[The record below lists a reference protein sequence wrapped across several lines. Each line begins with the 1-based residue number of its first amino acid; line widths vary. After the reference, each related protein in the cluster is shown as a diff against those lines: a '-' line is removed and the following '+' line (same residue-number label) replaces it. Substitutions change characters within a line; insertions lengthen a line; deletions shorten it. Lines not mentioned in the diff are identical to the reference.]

1 MGNWKELGVVPDS
14 EDEGWGSEDSQLSL
28 TPNAKTSYTAPK
40 PSNPQPD
47 LRNDA
52 VWDFHDSPEPPRSVG
67 RPFNGNVGPTSGPRS
82 TDSEHADQAASQLLG
97 TSPSQLGGHRNKS
110 GPARDSPDPL
120 AYCTEGVPPSH
131 EPLSRRDDI
140 PPTFVQVTATP
151 ANPFSASSLDKPFD
165 TGPRQYG
172 PEKEKEL
179 GLTEHFRGR
188 GLSSSTQSG
197 FPAQG
202 HRSLRPRKPIQ
213 EHPYLLEN
221 AQYSKLVKSHGV
233 KPVRISA
240 EERDALRHRNEAD
253 SQDHEYSAKES
264 QMASGGPDG
273 EPQERQDKARRG
285 PLDDELDELALSQSP
300 GTSSPQRHL
309 RASSEQSPGEQTN
322 ATSISDEEEFPD
334 IRDLTGTQ
342 MKRTSRVLKRRL
354 PHAPS
359 TSRKFPR
366 TKPAISRR
374 ASPQQNQ
381 EDIWEFPPSPSHSNQ
396 RARLGSLFSPDVSP
410 LRLSPTASA
419 RRSISPPLRISPALS
434 SAAGPE
440 AVDLTHLTWETE
452 QEDEKTESPGSSS
465 PQSDSE
471 MIRKTGRRIRGVLP
485 ASWLRLDQQSRKETA
500 PSPLRR
506 RSPPRSPEQPR
517 PGLAVRRLGASRPS
531 VSNRSFLEDLDDGSD
546 DHEYDRRHIDAQPGD
561 DSGRLPVGDN
571 GLASFDDAASVVE
584 EDFVDWM
591 LPAQKR
597 HRPPMEGP
605 PRKRKKLKQKVFQG
619 EARQHY
625 RQQKISASV
634 RSLDSSRVTNS
645 TKGRRAAGPSH
656 RPISPPALS
665 IVDFVEPGA
674 PKFIKVAA
682 RAACR
687 RENMGRSKPTNKS
700 IHFGNRSDNIDALS
714 VLTAWRT
721 GRIKTSKLLR
731 VPTQRTPSTAR
742 RPLRTLSANA
752 RHKFQPSVR
761 LSFAQPQKVT
771 RQISMRNFLPTGNPE
786 KQNDGPPAEP
796 AKSRRTKTHDRHGRS
811 GYRSA
816 QLEADVPE
824 DLAARK
830 KILDLVFRKGRKEV
844 LAPTFRLRPHT
855 PDQEVE
861 RPSPSVNPARRHGSE
876 LDVLGSENSGA
887 VTNKTRVPRPR
898 KLVPPRRLDLEA
910 PQFKHAND
918 PLPFFDAPADEEVV
932 EAPRQ
937 GQNRIFGLGPFG
949 THYTQHFDIF
959 PLHAA
964 TFFHQTT
971 VIGNGT
977 LRKAMCFEVSETI
990 GYARPDT
997 SFQFSG
1003 HTFSWRWWTDTTSS
1017 ELGLVFDLLAEKLE
1031 ESLVSAASTRGQEAI
1046 ACVDHVLRF
1055 MLDSV
1060 SVDQVSDLSPFVQR
1074 SSELLLCFMD
1084 QTRPFLSAQHC
1095 QYTLVQVNARLL
1107 ICALILLR
1115 FCQGTVGLSNE
1126 VQYVEDLLKCLAK
1139 VVIGQLVKIGLSEV
1153 RGAYDEL
1160 QRLAPRE
1167 RGIRNDAVVLICWVI
1182 VIKVLASAQMPGA
1195 GFWDLTGSAIA
1206 GYIHQTTDAH
1216 MLEAS
1221 WRDMFTLL
1229 PLGEFDDGGILSK
1242 GLRYVAPLQGWAL
1255 PQKLLKIVFESYE
1268 SNQRQSPSFNDY
1280 CRALMGR
1287 CHYLLKHWGWH
1298 KCVGIVGTIFDF
1310 FGNQNLS
1317 HLRNEEVYKSPRFL
1331 EELYDGPCL
1340 SVEPEDRCFHIFLK
1354 MLAVAIQKMRQHGLT
1369 NDIRNLVARCLPN
1382 HNRQYSKEQTIHSHD
1397 LASLRNHHDL
1407 LCTLFWAVPPED
1419 RRPVDLI
1426 EKLVLPATSHKEAC
1440 LINLRAWGQL
1450 ARFVVSSGGSVRDFR
1465 PFMSWQNNV
1474 FQQILNQYLSAAAD
1488 VQHQF
1493 MSLAKEDR
1501 RDIQQQFLDSVVA
1514 ANQAAAKDVLYCSV
1528 AASLDVIKHCPSLT
1542 STMFAFNVSQ
1552 TNKVFSKL
1560 IPVDK
1565 ELDSAIL
1572 RACFDTIDLFVKR
1585 VEDLW
1590 FQLRESSN
1598 DSIPS
1603 HGHREFEDA
1612 VEFLDDK
1619 IVQGFFAAVR
1629 RTILLPVD
1637 RAIPHHA
1644 PKSATIEKSISLCG
1658 RIASLFVNGGKTPL
1672 RLFFT
1677 AGKYGLFEALPQDLS
1692 LAERKFLPLFVATL
1706 LKNHIF
1712 NFSVIGCTHFDI
1724 WMLSLVKP
1732 YPALG
1737 YENHLAEILKTLDM
1751 RFMKRVTT
1759 NLGAVPDYTKN
1770 RDFFSS
1776 GISYMRNDIRKA
1788 EVVVRKSLR
1797 AKYEKVLRSV
1807 MQQMKTDIK
1816 SLILDSVEHRNYIN
1830 FIRDIIGLIKSH
1842 GADIC
1847 TVDPFYY
1854 QVSAEYSPAKED
1866 PQLHTAGILAY
1877 GLRLGEG
1884 EVTAIPQ
1891 LFHYLYNHFK
1901 SSLSTG
1907 RLEAESKIIEN
1918 GMKDDNILAF
1928 VIGRMLPA
1936 ITLASTQCPDI
1947 WPLLGVYSKS
1957 LRSVLERSAVPR
1969 EIPECQI
1976 DDVLVFLGA
1985 LISWVRN
1992 LVESSN
1998 DTTGMTPVQA
2008 HILTELMAI
2017 CNALHPT
2024 LMCWIMQ
2031 PSVDP
2036 TKRMW
2041 KCTREITLVAKHAA
2055 AVLNE
2060 CAAGGGQT
2068 AVHDVRVTAL
2078 LSPARGRSSL
2088 VAQPDSH
2095 VNSFAQNLTREV
2107 RHTWSVGPGAITV
2120 RVATTSS
2127 AQHSTQSLQG
2137 VKNDLDTRVGL
2148 FSELLSELRAWVDGM
2163 GNNDER
2169 RHASKR
2175 RRRRVRM
2182 AQGTMAL

>member
-1 MGNWKELGVVPDS
+1 MANWKELGVVPDS
-14 EDEGWGSEDSQLSL
+14 EDEGWGSEDLPPSL
-28 TPNAKTSYTAPK
+28 TSSAKTSHAPPK
-40 PSNPQPD
+40 PSHPQTD

-52 VWDFHDSPEPPRSVG
+52 VWDFPESPEPPPSANHI
-67 RPFNGNVGPTSGPRS
+67 FNKPSSPNSKPQS
-82 TDSEHADQAASQLLG
+82 TNLESRGQAAFQLLG
-97 TSPSQLGGHRNKS
+97 SKLSLLVGHGNRS
-110 GPARDSPDPL
+110 DPARDSPDPL
-120 AYCTEGVPPSH
+120 VDSTEGALTSH
-131 EPLSRRDDI
+131 MSPSRRDDI
-140 PPTFVQVTATP
+140 SPSFVQITALS
-151 ANPFSASSLDKPFD
+151 ANPFPGSSLDEPSN
-165 TGPRQYG
+165 TRPRQCG
-172 PEKEKEL
+172 PEKKSEL
-179 GLTEHFRGR
+179 ELPGDSR
-188 GLSSSTQSG
+188 
-197 FPAQG
+197 G

-240 EERDALRHRNEAD
+240 EERNALRRRNEED
-253 SQDHEYSAKES
+253 SQDHEYLAEES
-264 QMASGGPDG
+264 QTASGGPDG
-273 EPQERQDKARRG
+273 ELQSRQNKARRG
-285 PLDDELDELALSQSP
+285 PLHDELDELALSQSP
-300 GTSSPQRHL
+300 RTSSPQRHL

-322 ATSISDEEEFPD
+322 ATSISDDEEFPD

-342 MKRTSRVLKRRL
+342 MKKTSRLSKRRL
-354 PHAPS
+354 PPAPS

-366 TKPAISRR
+366 TKPTISRR
-374 ASPQQNQ
+374 ASPLQNQ
-381 EDIWEFPPSPSHSNQ
+381 KDIWDLPPSLSPSDQ
-396 RARLGSLFSPDVSP
+396 IARLGTLFSPDVSP
-410 LRLSPTASA
+410 LRLSLSAST
-419 RRSISPPLRISPALS
+419 RRSTSPPLRMSPAFS
-434 SAAGPE
+434 SAAAPE
-440 AVDLTHLTWETE
+440 AVDLTHLNSETE
-452 QEDEKTESPGSSS
+452 QEDDKDQDTDDSDL
-465 PQSDSE
+465 QSDSE
-471 MIRKTGRRIRGVLP
+471 LIRKTGRRIRGVLP

-500 PSPLRR
+500 PNALRR
-506 RSPPRSPEQPR
+506 RSPPRSPEKPR
-517 PGLAVRRLGASRPS
+517 LGLAMRKLGTSRPS
-531 VSNRSFLEDLDDGSD
+531 VSSTSFLEELNDGSD
-546 DHEYDRRHIDAQPGD
+546 DHDDDGRHSSAQPGD
-561 DSGRLPVGDN
+561 DLDRLPVDDN
-571 GLASFDDAASVVE
+571 GLVDFDDAGSVVE

-591 LPAQKR
+591 LPGQKR
-597 HRPPMEGP
+597 HRPPMEEP
-605 PRKRKKLKQKVFQG
+605 PRKRKKLKQKVFRG

-634 RSLDSSRVTNS
+634 RTLDSSRATNS
-645 TKGRRAAGPSH
+645 KKGRRAAGQLH

-682 RAACR
+682 RAASR
-687 RENMGRSKPTNKS
+687 RENMGRSRPTNKS

-721 GRIKTSKLLR
+721 GRIKTSKPLSA
-731 VPTQRTPSTAR
+731 PTQRTPFTAR
-742 RPLRTLSANA
+742 RPLRPLSANA
-752 RHKFQPSVR
+752 RHQSQPTVR

-771 RQISMRNFLPTGNPE
+771 RQVNMRMLLPTGDPE
-786 KQNDGPPAEP
+786 KQSDGPLAEPAEP
-796 AKSRRTKTHDRHGRS
+796 RRTRVHDRRGKS
-811 GYRSA
+811 GFRPA

-830 KILDLVFRKGRKEV
+830 EMLDLVFRRNRKEV
-844 LAPTFRLRPHT
+844 LAPTFRLRRPT
-855 PDQEVE
+855 PDQEVA
-861 RPSPSVNPARRHGSE
+861 RPRPPGTSTRRRGSE
-876 LDVLGSENSGA
+876 VDVLESEPLAA
-887 VTNKTRVPRPR
+887 VTNETRAPRLR
-898 KLVPPRRLDLEA
+898 KSIPPRRLDLEA
-910 PQFKHAND
+910 PQFKHTND

-932 EAPRQ
+932 EATRQ
-937 GQNRIFGLGPFG
+937 GQNRISGLGPFG

-959 PLHAA
+959 PLHTA

-977 LRKAMCFEVSETI
+977 LRKAISLEVSEII
-990 GYARPDT
+990 GCARPPM

-1017 ELGLVFDLLAEKLE
+1017 ELGLIFDLLTEKLE
-1031 ESLVSAASTRGQEAI
+1031 GSSASESFTDGQEAI
-1046 ACVDHVLRF
+1046 TCVDHILGF

-1060 SVDQVSDLSPFVQR
+1060 SVDEESSLSSFVQR
-1074 SSELLLCFMD
+1074 SSELLLGFMD
-1084 QTRPFLSAQHC
+1084 QTRSFITAQRC
-1095 QYTLVQVNARLL
+1095 QRTLLQMNARLL

-1115 FCQGTVGLSNE
+1115 LCQGTAGIANE
-1126 VQYVEDLLKCLAK
+1126 VQHVEDLLKRLAK
-1139 VVIGQLVKIGLSEV
+1139 VVIGQLVEIGLSEV
-1153 RGAYDEL
+1153 RETYDEL
-1160 QRLAPRE
+1160 QRLASRE
-1167 RGIRNDAVVLICWVI
+1167 RGIRNDAVALTCWVI
-1182 VIKVLASAQMPGA
+1182 VIKVLASAQMPRA

-1206 GYIHQTTDAH
+1206 GYLHQTSNAQV
-1216 MLEAS
+1216 LEAS

-1229 PLGEFDDGGILSK
+1229 PLGEFDDSGILSK
-1242 GLRYVAPLQGWAL
+1242 AMRYVAPLQGWAL
-1255 PQKLLKIVFESYE
+1255 PQKLLKVVFESYQ

-1280 CRALMGR
+1280 CRALLGR
-1287 CHYLLKHWGWH
+1287 CHYLLEQWGWH

-1331 EELYDGPCL
+1331 EELCDGPCL
-1340 SVEPEDRCFHIFLK
+1340 SIKPEDRCFHIFLK
-1354 MLAVAIQKMRQHGLT
+1354 ILAVAIQKMRQHGLS

-1419 RRPVDLI
+1419 RRPVDLL
-1426 EKLVLPATSHKEAC
+1426 EKLVLPASSHKEAC
-1440 LINLRAWGQL
+1440 LINLRAWSQL
-1450 ARFVVSSGGSVRDFR
+1450 ARFVVSSGGSIRDFR

-1528 AASLDVIKHCPSLT
+1528 AASLDVMKHCPSLT
-1542 STMFAFNVSQ
+1542 SNMFAFNVNQ

-1560 IPVDK
+1560 TSVDK
-1565 ELDSAIL
+1565 ESDWAIL

-1585 VEDLW
+1585 AEDLW
-1590 FQLRESSN
+1590 NQLRESSTDDVPLN
-1598 DSIPS
+1598 
-1603 HGHREFEDA
+1603 GNREFEDA

-1619 IVQGFFAAVR
+1619 IVQSFFAAVR
-1629 RTILLPVD
+1629 RTMLSP
-1637 RAIPHHA
+1637 ANGAAPQHA
-1644 PKSATIEKSISLCG
+1644 PKSATIEKSISLCA
-1658 RIASLFVNGGKTPL
+1658 RIASLFIDGGKTPL
-1672 RLFFT
+1672 RFFFT
-1677 AGKYGLFEALPQDLS
+1677 AGKYGLFEALPHDLS
-1692 LAERKFLPLFVATL
+1692 LTERRFLPLFVATL

-1737 YENHLAEILKTLDM
+1737 YENHLAEVLKTLDM
-1751 RFMKRVTT
+1751 SFMKGATT
-1759 NLGAVPDYTKN
+1759 NLGVVPDYNKN
-1770 RDFFSS
+1770 RDFFAS
-1776 GISYMRNDIRKA
+1776 GISYMRKDIRKA
-1788 EVVVRKSLR
+1788 KVVVRKTLR
-1797 AKYEKVLRSV
+1797 AKYEKLLRSV

-1816 SLILDSVEHRNYIN
+1816 SLKLDSVEHRHYIN
-1830 FIRDIIGLIKSH
+1830 FVRDTIGLIKSH

-1884 EVTAIPQ
+1884 EMTAIPQ

-1901 SSLSTG
+1901 SSLSKG
-1907 RLEAESKIIEN
+1907 QLDAESKIIEN
-1918 GMKDDNILAF
+1918 GLKDDNILAF

-1936 ITLASTQCPDI
+1936 ITRASTQCPDI

-1957 LRSVLERSAVPR
+1957 LRNALERSVLPR
-1969 EIPECQI
+1969 EIPETQI
-1976 DDVLVFLGA
+1976 DDVLVLLGA
-1985 LISWVRN
+1985 FLSWVRN
-1992 LVESSN
+1992 LAESSS

-2008 HILTELMAI
+2008 HILTELMAV
-2017 CNALHPT
+2017 CNALQPT
-2024 LMCWIMQ
+2024 LMCWLLQ
-2031 PSVDP
+2031 PSVDR

-2041 KCTREITLVAKHAA
+2041 KCIKEITLVAEHAA

-2060 CAAGGGQT
+2060 RAARGQT
-2068 AVHDVRVTAL
+2068 AVHDIRVTAL
-2078 LSPARGRSSL
+2078 LGPARERSSL

-2107 RHTWSVGPGAITV
+2107 QHSWDVRPGVITV

-2127 AQHSTQSLQG
+2127 AQHGTQSVQV

-2148 FSELLSELRAWVDGM
+2148 LSELLNGLRAWVDEM
-2163 GNNDER
+2163 GGDDKGS
-2169 RHASKR
+2169 HASKR
-2175 RRRRVRM
+2175 RRLRARGL
-2182 AQGTMAL
+2182 QGTLAL